1 MENIRQHYKNS
12 KLKIIVPTW
21 NDEFEFSDGSYS
33 ASDIKD
39 YFECIIKKPDELPNN
54 LPVHIYI
61 NRINNVLAFKIKD
74 GYKLELQIP
83 ETMKLFRTLSK
94 INRQYKQGKNVTR
107 LEGVYTVLVQFN
119 LVDNQYQQKC

>member
-21 NDEFEFSDGSYS
+21 NDEFEFSEGSYS

-39 YFECIIKKPDELPNN
+39 YFEWIIKKPDELPNN

-83 ETMKLFRTLSK
+83 ETMKLFGTLSK

-107 LEGVYTVLVQFN
+107 LEGVYSFSTIQFSR
-119 LVDNQYQQKC
+119 

>member
-1 MENIRQHYKNS
+1 MHH
-12 KLKIIVPTW
+12 
-21 NDEFEFSDGSYS
+21 
-33 ASDIKD
+33 
-39 YFECIIKKPDELPNN
+39 KKPDELPNN
-54 LPVHIYI
+54 LPVYIYI
-61 NRINNVLAFKIKD
+61 NRINNILAFKIKD

-83 ETMKLFRTLSK
+83 ETMKLFGTLSK